1 MKDDFKSLEIEP
13 KEGYLDFIGP
23 AKLHSTAQSKV
34 LTGHVRFTLIRPTKI
49 RAMSVKFKGFSNI
62 TLKQPYNIETTCP
75 LLPKLKVPLFGKASL
90 PAGDHVIPWE
100 LDIPNIYPRSLLAKR
115 ATIHYKV
122 IVSIST
128 GIAQRTLTAEYPIV
142 LKRHLLPY
150 KELSPL
156 IETKLYQRT
165 VPGKFH
171 YEIDAPQIVCIEQE
185 YIPMAIKYVSIANQK
200 PVQSIRTRI
209 VQIELY
215 RRQSLSKSESDLTA
229 SNRDSHIFD
238 LDKKI
243 ADTAHYKDTHI
254 KYIKRTIPAL
264 IHMPDDASTSAWKRP
279 CLIRHNLHP
288 YLSYTLDSPLVS
300 VYHQIEITFQFGMKY
315 EEIKTKLPI
324 IVASIPRKD
333 PATAAQRADPK
344 SSNMMMKYAFEETAR
359 SEFLR
364 YELEPRDDAAN
375 RIADDD
381 HSNPNDDS
389 FSVLRDTSMMPIT
402 SDDEDSVAKERA
414 MGGRTTPLMFVTGN
428 PSRARSPTPAGN
440 TTYMT
445 NTSNIIHRRVLSPT
459 PESSSTLDVHSNQ
472 RQLKKFASAFDLSTA
487 SEESLHM
494 MDAERQPPEERPRTT
509 TPTMKRS
516 HMQRKQLQPINVDLA
531 NGKETNLFKSMPSL
545 RPPPQTT
552 LPPPPVSQESASSD
566 VLPTL
571 DRMQQQ
577 QQQQQ
582 IRKNARQQQYTPFE
596 SAATTALDNASND
609 DLQSIYS
616 ESSLSSS
623 HNAPSLSSSATL
635 STNKSQPTLHSRP
648 PSPVFSPAPGLPA
661 TIALRPH
668 GEGVQAVE
676 EMFPP
681 DSASI
686 MSPAMNTVASSTL
699 FSPRTTYAL
708 QRRIAL
714 STISSL
720 TNDSLQLG
728 PSMLSPNN
736 MRGRTSSHV
745 DPDAQSLM
753 HSSFCSSSLSSFDYP
768 PPPPNNRY
776 AYAQLPPIP
785 TNVAALPPLP
795 PLPTTTTTATTNADN
810 TAVKANRRL
819 TRLYIDDSDEEDYID
834 REDGIRSPS
843 PPPLPQI
850 PTNIKSSYTTS
861 TCTNNNNSHVSSND
875 SEIKDESAIAAQD
888 DCAPPRLPR
897 LSFGND
903 FGISLGI

>member
-1 MKDDFKSLEIEP
+1 
-13 KEGYLDFIGP
+13 
-23 AKLHSTAQSKV
+23 
-34 LTGHVRFTLIRPTKI
+34 
-49 RAMSVKFKGFSNI
+49 
-62 TLKQPYNIETTCP
+62 
-75 LLPKLKVPLFGKASL
+75 
-90 PAGDHVIPWE
+90 
-100 LDIPNIYPRSLLAKR
+100 
-115 ATIHYKV
+115 
-122 IVSIST
+122 
-128 GIAQRTLTAEYPIV
+128 
-142 LKRHLLPY
+142 
-150 KELSPL
+150 
-156 IETKLYQRT
+156 
-165 VPGKFH
+165 
-171 YEIDAPQIVCIEQE
+171 
-185 YIPMAIKYVSIANQK
+185 
-200 PVQSIRTRI
+200 
-209 VQIELY
+209 
-215 RRQSLSKSESDLTA
+215 
-229 SNRDSHIFD
+229 
-238 LDKKI
+238 
-243 ADTAHYKDTHI
+243 
-254 KYIKRTIPAL
+254 
-264 IHMPDDASTSAWKRP
+264 
-279 CLIRHNLHP
+279 
-288 YLSYTLDSPLVS
+288 
-300 VYHQIEITFQFGMKY
+300 MKY

-324 IVASIPRKD
+324 IIASIPSKGS
-333 PATAAQRADPK
+333 AQTQLDKK
-344 SSNMMMKYAFEETAR
+344 SSNLMMKYAFEETAR
-359 SEFLR
+359 SEFLL
-364 YELEPRDDAAN
+364 YKLESRDSTG
-375 RIADDD
+375 RITDDGF
-381 HSNPNDDS
+381 SSQNDDS

-402 SDDEDSVAKERA
+402 SDEEDDERDRA
-414 MGGRTTPLMFVTGN
+414 MGGRTTPMMFVTGN
-428 PSRARSPTPAGN
+428 PSRSRSPVPTQPHLPSAVN
-440 TTYMT
+440 TYMT
-445 NTSNIIHRRVLSPT
+445 NTSNIFNRRVLSPT
-459 PESSSTLDVHSNQ
+459 PESSSTLDISSNQ

-487 SEESLHM
+487 SEESLYL
-494 MDAERQPPEERPRTT
+494 DVERQPEERPRTT

-531 NGKETNLFKSMPSL
+531 NGKEVNLFKSMPSL

-552 LPPPPVSQESASSD
+552 LPPPPVSQESANSD

-571 DRMQQQ
+571 DRMQHQQ
-577 QQQQQ
+577 QM
-582 IRKNARQQQYTPFE
+582 RKNMRQPHPPFE
-596 SAATTALDNASND
+596 SATTTAMDNTSND

-616 ESSLSSS
+616 ESSISSS

-736 MRGRTSSHV
+736 MRGRTSSTV
-745 DPDAQSLM
+745 DPDVQSLM

-785 TNVAALPPLP
+785 TNVASPPPLP
-795 PLPTTTTTATTNADN
+795 PLPTAATNADN

-834 REDGIRSPS
+834 REDGVRSPS

-850 PTNIKSSYTTS
+850 PTNIKSYTATH
-861 TCTNNNNSHVSSND
+861 NNNSNISNE
-875 SEIKDESAIAAQD
+875 SEIKEESLTPQD

>member
-1 MKDDFKSLEIEP
+1 M
-13 KEGYLDFIGP
+13 
-23 AKLHSTAQSKV
+23 
-34 LTGHVRFTLIRPTKI
+34 
-49 RAMSVKFKGFSNI
+49 
-62 TLKQPYNIETTCP
+62 
-75 LLPKLKVPLFGKASL
+75 
-90 PAGDHVIPWE
+90 
-100 LDIPNIYPRSLLAKR
+100 
-115 ATIHYKV
+115 
-122 IVSIST
+122 
-128 GIAQRTLTAEYPIV
+128 
-142 LKRHLLPY
+142 
-150 KELSPL
+150 
-156 IETKLYQRT
+156 
-165 VPGKFH
+165 
-171 YEIDAPQIVCIEQE
+171 
-185 YIPMAIKYVSIANQK
+185 
-200 PVQSIRTRI
+200 
-209 VQIELY
+209 
-215 RRQSLSKSESDLTA
+215 TA

-243 ADTAHYKDTHI
+243 ADSAQYKDTHI

-264 IHMPDDASTSAWKRP
+264 IHMPDASTSAWKRP

-300 VYHQIEITFQFGMKY
+300 IYHQIEITFQFGMKY
-315 EEIKTKLPI
+315 EQIKTKLPI

-333 PATAAQRADPK
+333 PAQTQLIDQK
-344 SSNMMMKYAFEETAR
+344 SSNLMMKYAFEETAR

-364 YELEPRDDAAN
+364 YELEPRDAAS
-375 RIADDD
+375 RSTDDD
-381 HSNPNDDS
+381 HSNLNDDS

-402 SDDEDSVAKERA
+402 SDDEDSVVRDRA
-414 MGGRTTPLMFVTGN
+414 MGGRTTPLMFVTVN
-428 PSRARSPTPAGN
+428 PSRARSPTPVQPSAVN
-440 TTYMT
+440 TYMT
-445 NTSNIIHRRVLSPT
+445 NTSNIMHRRVLSPT
-459 PESSSTLDVHSNQ
+459 PESSSTLDVNSNQ

-487 SEESLHM
+487 SEESLR
-494 MDAERQPPEERPRTT
+494 MDAERQPEERPRTT

-531 NGKETNLFKSMPSL
+531 NGKEVNMFKSMPSL

-566 VLPTL
+566 VLPSL
-571 DRMQQQ
+571 DRMKHQQQ
-577 QQQQQ
+577 M
-582 IRKNARQQQYTPFE
+582 RSNNARQQHAPFE
-596 SAATTALDNASND
+596 SAIDNASND

-661 TIALRPH
+661 TIALRPQ

-736 MRGRTSSHV
+736 VRATTASAI
-745 DPDAQSLM
+745 DPDVQSLM

-785 TNVAALPPLP
+785 TNATSLPPLP
-795 PLPTTTTTATTNADN
+795 PLPTTTTTSNADTT

-834 REDGIRSPS
+834 RENGVRSPS
-843 PPPLPQI
+843 PPPLPHI
-850 PTNIKSSYTTS
+850 PAHIKS
-861 TCTNNNNSHVSSND
+861 CTVAQHNNNSNISSD
-875 SEIKDESAIAAQD
+875 SEVKDEGAIAAQQD

>member
-34 LTGHVRFTLIRPTKI
+34 LKGHVRFTLIRPTKI
-49 RAMSVKFKGFSNI
+49 RTMSVKFKGFSNI
-62 TLKQPYNIETTCP
+62 TLKQPYNIEMTCP
-75 LLPKLKVPLFGKASL
+75 LLPKLKVPLFGKANF

-128 GIAQRTLTAEYPIV
+128 GIARTLTAEYPVV

-200 PVQSIRTRI
+200 PVQSIRTRV

-215 RRQSLSKSESDLTA
+215 RRQSLSKSESDLTT

-243 ADTAHYKDTHI
+243 ADFAQYKDTHI

-264 IHMPDDASTSAWKRP
+264 IHLPDASTSAWKRP

-300 VYHQIEITFQFGMKY
+300 IYHQIEITFQFGMKY

-324 IVASIPRKD
+324 IIASIPRKD
-333 PATAAQRADPK
+333 PTQTQLVDQK
-344 SSNMMMKYAFEETAR
+344 SSNLMMKYAFEETAR

-364 YELEPRDDAAN
+364 YEPELRKSAN
-375 RIADDD
+375 HITDDD
-381 HSNPNDDS
+381 HSNLNDDS

-402 SDDEDSVAKERA
+402 SDEEDSVVKERT

-428 PSRARSPTPAGN
+428 PSRARSPMPAVN
-440 TTYMT
+440 TCMT
-445 NTSNIIHRRVLSPT
+445 NTSNIIHRRLLSPT
-459 PESSSTLDVHSNQ
+459 PESSSILDVNSNQ

-487 SEESLHM
+487 SEESPQI
-494 MDAERQPPEERPRTT
+494 DAEREPEERPRTT

-516 HMQRKQLQPINVDLA
+516 HMHRKQLQPINVDLA
-531 NGKETNLFKSMPSL
+531 NGKETNLFKSMPFNRL
-545 RPPPQTT
+545 PPQTT
-552 LPPPPVSQESASSD
+552 LPPPPVSQKSASSD

-571 DRMQQQ
+571 DRMQH
-577 QQQQQ
+577 QQQ
-582 IRKNARQQQYTPFE
+582 IRKNARQQHPPFE
-596 SAATTALDNASND
+596 SVAATAMDDASND

-736 MRGRTSSHV
+736 MRGRTSSTV
-745 DPDAQSLM
+745 DPDIQSLM
-753 HSSFCSSSLSSFDYP
+753 HSSFCSSSFGSFDYP

-776 AYAQLPPIP
+776 ANAQLPPIP
-785 TNVAALPPLP
+785 TNAASLPPLP
-795 PLPTTTTTATTNADN
+795 PLPTTTTNADN
-810 TAVKANRRL
+810 TTVKANRRL

-834 REDGIRSPS
+834 RGDGVRSPS

-850 PTNIKSSYTTS
+850 PTNIKSYTAA
-861 TCTNNNNSHVSSND
+861 HSNYSNMSDD
-875 SEIKDESAIAAQD
+875 SEIKDESAISAQD

>member
-34 LTGHVRFTLIRPTKI
+34 LKGHVRFTLIRPTKI
-49 RAMSVKFKGFSNI
+49 RTMSVKFKGFSSI
-62 TLKQPYNIETTCP
+62 TLKQPYNIEITCP

-115 ATIHYKV
+115 ATIRYKV

-128 GIAQRTLTAEYPIV
+128 GIARTLTAEYPIV

-171 YEIDAPQIVCIEQE
+171 YEIDAPQIVCIEQG
-185 YIPMAIKYVSIANQK
+185 YIPMAVKYVSIANQK

-209 VQIELY
+209 IQIELY
-215 RRQSLSKSESDLTA
+215 RRQSLSKSESDLTT

-243 ADTAHYKDTHI
+243 ADSAQYKDTHI

-264 IHMPDDASTSAWKRP
+264 IHMPDASTSAWKRP
-279 CLIRHNLHP
+279 CLIRHSLHP
-288 YLSYTLDSPLVS
+288 YLSHTLDSPLVS
-300 VYHQIEITFQFGMKY
+300 IYHQVEITFQFGMKY

-333 PATAAQRADPK
+333 PAQTQLLDQT
-344 SSNMMMKYAFEETAR
+344 SSNLMMKYAFEETAR
-359 SEFLR
+359 SEFLS
-364 YELEPRDDAAN
+364 YELEPRGITSCITDN
-375 RIADDD
+375 D
-381 HSNPNDDS
+381 HSSLNDDN
-389 FSVLRDTSMMPIT
+389 FSVLRDTNMMPIT
-402 SDDEDSVAKERA
+402 SDDEDSVARERI
-414 MGGRTTPLMFVTGN
+414 MGGRTTPLIFSTGN
-428 PSRARSPTPAGN
+428 PSRARSPTPAVN
-440 TTYMT
+440 TYMT

-459 PESSSTLDVHSNQ
+459 PESSSTLDVNSNQ

-494 MDAERQPPEERPRTT
+494 EAEREPEERPRTT

-531 NGKETNLFKSMPSL
+531 NGKEVNLFKSMPFL

-552 LPPPPVSQESASSD
+552 LPAPPVSQQPASSD

-577 QQQQQ
+577 QQQ
-582 IRKNARQQQYTPFE
+582 IRMMARQQHPPFE
-596 SAATTALDNASND
+596 SAATTTLDNTSTD

-708 QRRIAL
+708 HRRIAL

-736 MRGRTSSHV
+736 MRGRTSSTV
-745 DPDAQSLM
+745 DPDVQSLM

-785 TNVAALPPLP
+785 TNAASIPPLPPLP
-795 PLPTTTTTATTNADN
+795 PLPTTTMNADN
-810 TAVKANRRL
+810 VTVKANRRL

-834 REDGIRSPS
+834 REDDVHSPT

-850 PTNIKSSYTTS
+850 PANIKSHAAH
-861 TCTNNNNSHVSSND
+861 NNNSNISSD

>member
-34 LTGHVRFTLIRPTKI
+34 LKGHVKFTLIRPTKI
-49 RAMSVKFKGFSNI
+49 RTMSVKFKGFSNI

-75 LLPKLKVPLFGKASL
+75 LLPKLKVPLFGRVTL

-128 GIAQRTLTAEYPIV
+128 GIARTLTAEYPVV

-243 ADTAHYKDTHI
+243 ADSAQYKDTHI

-264 IHMPDDASTSAWKRP
+264 IHIPDTSTSAWKRP

-300 VYHQIEITFQFGMKY
+300 IYHQIEITFQFGMKY
-315 EEIKTKLPI
+315 EEVKTKLPI
-324 IVASIPRKD
+324 IIASIPSKGS
-333 PATAAQRADPK
+333 AQTQLDKK
-344 SSNMMMKYAFEETAR
+344 SSNLMMKYAFEETAR
-359 SEFLR
+359 SEFLL
-364 YELEPRDDAAN
+364 YKLESRDSTC
-375 RIADDD
+375 RITDDGF
-381 HSNPNDDS
+381 SSQNDDS

-402 SDDEDSVAKERA
+402 SDEEDDERDRA
-414 MGGRTTPLMFVTGN
+414 MGGRTTPMMFVTGN
-428 PSRARSPTPAGN
+428 PSRSRSPVATQPHLPSAVN
-440 TTYMT
+440 TYMT
-445 NTSNIIHRRVLSPT
+445 NTSNIFNRRVLSPT
-459 PESSSTLDVHSNQ
+459 PESSSTLDISNNQ

-487 SEESLHM
+487 SEESLHL
-494 MDAERQPPEERPRTT
+494 DAERQPEERPRTT

-531 NGKETNLFKSMPSL
+531 NGKEVNLFKSMPSL

-552 LPPPPVSQESASSD
+552 LPPPPVSQESANSD

-571 DRMQQQ
+571 DRMQHQQ
-577 QQQQQ
+577 QM
-582 IRKNARQQQYTPFE
+582 RKNMRQPHPPFE
-596 SAATTALDNASND
+596 SATTTAMDNTSND

-616 ESSLSSS
+616 ESSISSS

-736 MRGRTSSHV
+736 MRGRTSSTV
-745 DPDAQSLM
+745 DPDVQSLM

-785 TNVAALPPLP
+785 TNVASPPPLP
-795 PLPTTTTTATTNADN
+795 PLPTAATNADN

-834 REDGIRSPS
+834 REDGVRSPS

-850 PTNIKSSYTTS
+850 PTNIKSYTATH
-861 TCTNNNNSHVSSND
+861 NSNSNISNE
-875 SEIKDESAIAAQD
+875 SEIKDESLTPQD